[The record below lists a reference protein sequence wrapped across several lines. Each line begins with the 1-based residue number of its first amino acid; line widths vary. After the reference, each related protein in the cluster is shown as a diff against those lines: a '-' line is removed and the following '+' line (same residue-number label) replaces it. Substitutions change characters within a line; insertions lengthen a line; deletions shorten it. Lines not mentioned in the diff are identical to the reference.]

1 MSSGVPPVLIFLLG
15 ALLVPYLT
23 GRAKA
28 GLLLVVPVVAFV
40 NLLLLPE
47 GTSWTYTF
55 LGHQLIFAQVDKLS
69 LCFGYIFCLAAFAG
83 MLYGLQER
91 DDRQYITM
99 LVYVGS
105 SIGAV
110 FAGDY
115 LTLFLF
121 WELMTFAAAVLIWAG
136 NTEAAGKAGMHYL
149 LVHVFGG
156 FCLLAGI
163 VIQTSQTG
171 STTFGYLGLDGIGSV
186 LIFLAFIINAAV
198 PPLHAWLTDSYPES
212 TITGTVFLTAYTTKT
227 AVYVLARAFPGEDIL
242 IYLGAFMTVY
252 PIFYAVIEND
262 ARRVLA
268 YSMVNQVGFMVT
280 GIGIGTA
287 LALNGAISHA
297 FNDILFKSLLMM
309 TVGAVM
315 YVTGKRYCTD
325 LGGLYK
331 TMPITTVLC
340 IVGAAS
346 ISAFPLF
353 SGFVSKSMV
362 IAAAA
367 EGGYSVVWFMLLF
380 ASAGVFHHAGIK
392 IPYFVFFAHD
402 AGIRAKE
409 PPLNM
414 LLAMGFLAFLCVLI
428 GTAPG
433 LLYSLLPFPVDYHP
447 YTAAHVV
454 GQLQL
459 LFFSGLAFI
468 YLIVNG
474 HYPPEKV
481 GLNLDTDWLYRKAAT
496 LYVWLSDK
504 PVVATENALARAY
517 RSVGINLTK
526 RVATWSFAFDRSVI
540 DRIINGVATMN
551 SYGANSSAWIEKYVI
566 YGGLNWAGYAYH
578 IWARGLKLLQTG
590 MVHHYA
596 LIFLFGFVVLANLV
610 LFWIWMYGPPTGSV
624 FG

>member
-1 MSSGVPPVLIFLLG
+1 MTSGVPPVLIFLLG
-15 ALLVPYLT
+15 AILIPALK
-23 GRAKA
+23 GRAKT
-28 GLLLVVPVVAFV
+28 GLLLGIPIVAFF
-40 NLLLLPE
+40 NLLLLPD
-47 GTSWTYTF
+47 GASWTYSF
-55 LGHQLIFAQVDKLS
+55 LGTQLIFAQVDKLS
-69 LCFGYIFCLAAFAG
+69 LCFGYIFCIAAFAG
-83 MLYGLQER
+83 MLFGLQER
-91 DDRQYITM
+91 DDRQYVTM
-99 LVYVGS
+99 FVYAGS

-171 STTFGYLGLDGIGSV
+171 STEFGYLGLDGLGSA
-186 LIFLAFIINAAV
+186 LIFLAFIINAAI

-227 AVYVLARAFPGEDIL
+227 AVYVLARAFPGEEIL

-287 LALNGAISHA
+287 LALNGAVSHA

-309 TVGAVM
+309 SVGAVM
-315 YVTGKRYCTD
+315 YVTGKSLCTD
-325 LGGLYK
+325 LGGLYR
-331 TMPITTVLC
+331 TMPITTVFC

-362 IAAAA
+362 ISAAA
-367 EGGYSVVWFMLLF
+367 EGGMSVVWFMLLF

-402 AGIRAKE
+402 SGIRAKE

-414 LLAMGFLAFLCVLI
+414 LLAMGFVAFLCILI
-428 GTAPG
+428 GTVPE
-433 LLYSLLPFPVDYHP
+433 LLYSILPFPVEYHP
-447 YTAAHVV
+447 YTASHVV
-454 GQLQL
+454 SQLQL
-459 LFFSGLAFI
+459 LFFSALAFI

-474 HYPPEKV
+474 HYPPEQV
-481 GLNLDTDWLYRKAAT
+481 GLNLDTDWIYRKAAK
-496 LYVWLSDK
+496 LYSWLAEK
-504 PVVATENALARAY
+504 PVVATENMISNAYQTILITQNIRLAQWC
-517 RSVGINLTK
+517 
-526 RVATWSFAFDRSVI
+526 VAFDIKVIDRSV
-540 DRIINGVATMN
+540 NGVASMVVKW
-551 SYGANSSAWIEKYVI
+551 SKAMRVI
-566 YGGLNWAGYAYH
+566 
-578 IWARGLKLLQTG
+578 QTG
-590 MVHHYA
+590 QLQHYA
-596 LIFLFGFVVLANLV
+596 TIVVLGILIIMSGYT
-610 LFWIWMYGPPTGSV
+610 F
-624 FG
+624 F

>member
-1 MSSGVPPVLIFLLG
+1 MISGIPPVFIFLLG
-15 ALLVPYLT
+15 ALLVPAMK
-23 GRAKA
+23 GRAKV
-28 GLLLVVPVVAFV
+28 GLLLAIPVVAFLNV
-40 NLLLLPE
+40 LLLPD
-47 GTSWTYTF
+47 GTSWTYQF
-55 LGHQLIFAQVDKLS
+55 LGHELIFAQVDKMS
-69 LCFGYIFCLAAFAG
+69 LCFGYIFCIAAFTG
-83 MLYGLQER
+83 LLYGLQER

-121 WELMTFAAAVLIWAG
+121 WELMTFSAAVLIWAG

-163 VIQTSQTG
+163 VIQTAKTG
-171 STTFGYLGLDGIGSV
+171 STAFGYLGLDGLGSV
-186 LIFLAFIINAAV
+186 LIFLAFIINAAI

-268 YSMVNQVGFMVT
+268 YSMVNQVGFMIT

-287 LALNGAISHA
+287 LALNGAVSHA

-315 YVTGKRYCTD
+315 YVTGKSRCTD
-325 LGGLYK
+325 LGGLYR
-331 TMPITTVLC
+331 TMPITTVFCL
-340 IVGAAS
+340 IGAAS

-392 IPYFVFFAHD
+392 IPYFIFFAHD
-402 AGIRAKE
+402 SGLRPKE
-409 PPLNM
+409 PPMNM
-414 LLAMGFLAFLCVLI
+414 LLAMGIVAGLCVFI
-428 GTAPG
+428 GMVPG
-433 LLYSLLPFPVDYHP
+433 PLYSLLPFPVDYHP
-447 YTAAHVV
+447 FTAAHVV

-459 LFFSGLAFI
+459 LLFSALAFI
-468 YLIVNG
+468 YLMVKG
-474 HYPPEKV
+474 HYPPELV
-481 GLNLDTDWLYRKAAT
+481 ALNLDTDWLYRKAAK
-496 LYVWLSDK
+496 LYVWVSAR
-504 PVVATENALARAY
+504 PVVAAENALARSY
-517 RSVGINLTK
+517 RSVGITMTK
-526 RVATWSFAFDRSVI
+526 RVANWSFAFDREVI
-540 DRIINGVATMN
+540 DRMVNGVATMN
-551 SYGANSSAWIEKYVI
+551 RYGANSSAWIEKYVI
-566 YGGLNWAGYAYH
+566 YAGLNWIGYGYH
-578 IWARGLKLLQTG
+578 VWARVLRRFQTG
-590 MVHHYA
+590 MVHNYA
-596 LIFLFGFVVLANLV
+596 AMLIFGFVLLANLV
-610 LFWIWMYGPPTGSV
+610 LFWIWYYGPPTGSI
-624 FG
+624 F

>member
-1 MSSGVPPVLIFLLG
+1 MISGIPPVIIFLLG
-15 ALLVPYLT
+15 AVLVPYLK

-40 NLLLLPE
+40 NLLFLPH
-47 GTSWTYTF
+47 GTSWTYNF
-55 LGHQLIFAQVDKLS
+55 LGHELIFANVDKLS
-69 LCFGYIFCLAAFAG
+69 LCFGYIFCIAAFAG
-83 MLYGLQER
+83 MLFGLQER
-91 DDRQYITM
+91 DDRQYVTM
-99 LVYVGS
+99 FVYVGS

-121 WELMTFAAAVLIWAG
+121 WELMTFSAAVLIWAG

-163 VIQTSQTG
+163 VIQTSKTG
-171 STTFGYLGLDGIGSV
+171 STEFGYLGLDGIGSV

-212 TITGTVFLTAYTTKT
+212 TIAGTVFLTAYTTKT
-227 AVYVLARAFPGEDIL
+227 AVYVLARAFPGEEIL

-309 TVGAVM
+309 SVGAVM
-315 YVTGKRYCTD
+315 YVTGKSLCTD
-325 LGGLYK
+325 LGGLYR

-362 IAAAA
+362 ISAAA
-367 EGGYSVVWFMLLF
+367 EGGYSVIWFMLLF

-402 AGIRAKE
+402 SGIRAKE

-414 LLAMGFLAFLCVLI
+414 LLAMGFMAVLCIFI

-433 LLYSLLPFPVDYHP
+433 LLYSILPFPVDYHP

-459 LFFSGLAFI
+459 LFFSALAFI

-481 GLNLDTDWLYRKAAT
+481 GLNLDTDLIYRKAAK
-496 LYVWLSDK
+496 LYGWIADR
-504 PVVATENALARAY
+504 PVVATENVIARAY
-517 RSVGINLTK
+517 RSVLITPNIRIAQLCL
-526 RVATWSFAFDRSVI
+526 AFDIQVI
-540 DRIINGVATMN
+540 DRLVNGVANMVASWSKT
-551 SYGANSSAWIEKYVI
+551 IRVI
-566 YGGLNWAGYAYH
+566 
-578 IWARGLKLLQTG
+578 QTG
-590 MVHHYA
+590 QLQHYA
-596 LIFLFGFVVLANLV
+596 MMIVLGAFIIMSSYLFF
-610 LFWIWMYGPPTGSV
+610 
-624 FG
+624 